1 MALKKDFPL
10 TCWGKLSCQ
19 FCKAV
24 SFTWM
29 FHVERRKRLSVR
41 AGHFPNV
48 APGSPSAEI
57 QPGLLRKCF
66 DFTLRL
72 YPHLWLAYG
81 SASIWSRSYCPIL
94 QFVLLCSGNLNSL
107 CFPVILN
114 KELSRAVQPC
124 LTGYLA
130 ASLVRLCWK
139 FPSLSCSLAIRCWPP
154 YSSLTIMSYFCDLSF
169 WEYQSYA
176 LEEDAMLLFGRHLYS
191 VVFPDD

>member
-10 TCWGKLSCQ
+10 TCCGKLSCQ

-169 WEYQSYA
+169 REYQSYA

>member
-10 TCWGKLSCQ
+10 TCCGKLSCQ

-57 QPGLLRKCF
+57 QPGLLRKYF

-154 YSSLTIMSYFCDLSF
+154 YFSLTIMSYFCDLSF